1 MGKAVG
7 PDSRPSARTIQ
18 ANIDGDYKIPMYD
31 RSRSFP
37 PVIPRRVFLTKGV
50 GKHREKLASFE
61 LALRDAGIAH
71 CNLVNVSSIF
81 PPHARIISK
90 NEGLKII
97 QPGEITYAVM
107 SRNETNEPH
116 RLLGASVGVAVP
128 GDPERYGYLSEHHSF
143 GQAEREAGDY
153 AEDLAAQMLATTLG
167 ISFDVDEAYDA
178 RKEQYKV
185 GRSIVRTCNTTQ
197 TAVGDK
203 NGLWTTVI
211 AAAILI

>member
-1 MGKAVG
+1 MSKATG
-7 PDSRPSARTIQ
+7 PDSRPSARTLR

-37 PVIPRRVFLTKGV
+37 PVTPRRIFLTKGV
-50 GKHREKLASFE
+50 GKHKEKLASFE

-107 SRNETNEPH
+107 SRNETDEPH

-128 GDPERYGYLSEHHSF
+128 GDRERYGYLSEHHSF
-143 GQAEREAGDY
+143 GQTEREAGDY

-185 GRSIVRTCNTTQ
+185 GRSIVRTCNSTQ

-203 NGLWTTVI
+203 KGLWTTVL

>member
-1 MGKAVG
+1 MGKSKG
-7 PDSRPSARTIQ
+7 PDPSASARSMR
-18 ANIDGDYKIPMYD
+18 AHLDSDFKIPVYD
-31 RSRSFP
+31 RTRSFP
-37 PVIPRRVFLTKGV
+37 PMIPRRVFLTKGV

-61 LALRDAGIAH
+61 LALRDAGAAS

-81 PPHARIISK
+81 PPHARIIPK
-90 NEGLKII
+90 KQGLEVLE
-97 QPGEITYAVM
+97 PGEITFAVM
-107 SRNETNEPH
+107 SRNETDEPH
-116 RLLGASVGVAVP
+116 RLIAASVGVAVP

-143 GQAEREAGDY
+143 GQTEREAGDY

-167 ISFDVDEAYDA
+167 VPFDVDENYDA

-185 GRSIVRTCNTTQ
+185 GRSIVRTCNVTQ

-203 NGLWTTVI
+203 KHLWTTVI